1 MKNMF
6 SRREA
11 LRLSAAAAILGA
23 LPACT
28 VINGKNT
35 TTLVLNVA
43 KIRAYAQAGLNAAS
57 TILSIPPVSAALG
70 AGVAAA
76 ISVASEGV
84 SAALSAFESEAGD
97 QVTIVYNSDS
107 LKSKVDALLTALE
120 NLSQSLAKALAS
132 VSTELDEKTRA
143 DVTTALDALSTIVA
157 IFQALL
163 SGTIAVGAPYGRARG
178 LPMTEA
184 QALAALHV
192 TA

>member
-28 VINGKNT
+28 VINGKNSA
-35 TTLVLNVA
+35 TLVLNVA

-76 ISVASEGV
+76 ISVASKGV

-107 LKSKVDALLTALE
+107 LKSKVDALLTQLE
-120 NLSQSLAKALAS
+120 NLSQSLAKALGS
-132 VSTELDEKTRA
+132 ISTDLDDKTRA

-163 SGTIAVGAPYGRARG
+163 SGTIAVSATYDNGRG

-184 QALAALHV
+184 QALATLHV
-192 TA
+192 TM

>member
-11 LRLSAAAAILGA
+11 LRLSAAAAIMGA

-28 VINGKNT
+28 VIDGKNT

-57 TILSIPPVSAALG
+57 TILSIPPVAAALG
-70 AGVAAA
+70 VGVAAA
-76 ISVASEGV
+76 ISAASEGV
-84 SAALSAFESEAGD
+84 SAALSAFEAEAGD

-107 LKSKVDALLTALE
+107 LKTKVDALLTELE
-120 NLSQSLAKALAS
+120 KLSESLAKALTS
-132 VSTELDEKTRA
+132 VSTELDDKTRA
-143 DVTTALDALSTIVA
+143 DVTTALDALRTIVA
-157 IFQALL
+157 IFEALL
-163 SGTIAVGAPYGRARG
+163 SGTIAVGAACGRAKG
-178 LPMTEA
+178 PSMTEA
-184 QALAALHV
+184 QALATLHV

>member
-11 LRLSAAAAILGA
+11 LRLSAAAAITGV

-57 TILSIPPVSAALG
+57 TILSIPPVAAALG

-76 ISVASEGV
+76 ISAASEGV
-84 SAALSAFESEAGD
+84 AAALNAFEAEAGD

-107 LKSKVDALLTALE
+107 LKTKVDALLTELE
-120 NLSQSLAKALAS
+120 KLSQSLAKALTS
-132 VSTELDEKTRA
+132 VSTELDDKTRA
-143 DVTTALDALSTIVA
+143 DVTTALDALRTIVA
-157 IFQALL
+157 IFEALL
-163 SGTIAVGAPYGRARG
+163 SGTIAVGAAYKNAQGQS
-178 LPMTEA
+178 MTEA
-184 QALAALHV
+184 QALATLHV